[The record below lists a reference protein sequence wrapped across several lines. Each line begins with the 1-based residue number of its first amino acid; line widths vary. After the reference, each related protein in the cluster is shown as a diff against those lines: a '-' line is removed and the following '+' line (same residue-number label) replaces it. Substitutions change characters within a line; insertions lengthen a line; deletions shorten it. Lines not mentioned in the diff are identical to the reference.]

1 MRDEG
6 KQAWDRQPGESSRAY
21 AHFCL
26 YRDKG
31 VSRSL
36 RALEHVDGCTS
47 GYRQLGRWSSRWQW
61 VKRYQDYDDHL
72 QRQDRLRQEKERKDM
87 LTRHGK
93 IAVLGQNLVVKGIE
107 KLLADVEQGKRD
119 LSASDASRLL
129 DVAVKIERLSR
140 GEPTEISELGGS
152 DEHPVKISI
161 EDRARQAVERVL
173 GIADHSTTDSG
184 AAERNEAE
192 GSADVPAIPDPLGE

>member
-1 MRDEG
+1 MRNEENQDWE
-6 KQAWDRQPGESSRAY
+6 RVTGESSKAY
-21 AHFCL
+21 KHFCL
-26 YRDKG
+26 YRDMG
-31 VSRSL
+31 LTRSIRQMPSVS
-36 RALEHVDGCTS
+36 GCTS
-47 GYRQLGRWSSRWQW
+47 VVRQLCRWSSRWRWAERCQS
-61 VKRYQDYDDHL
+61 YDDHL
-72 QRQDRLRQEKERKDM
+72 QLQDRLRHEKERKDM

-129 DVAVKIERLSR
+129 DVSVKIERLSR

-152 DEHPVKISI
+152 DEHPVRVNI

-173 GIADHSTTDSG
+173 GITDRG
-184 AAERNEAE
+184 PAERVETPEA
-192 GSADVPAIPDPLGE
+192 ADLPALPDPLGE

>member
-1 MRDEG
+1 MSDQE
-6 KQAWDRQPGESSRAY
+6 KHDWDRQPGESSKAY

-26 YRDKG
+26 YRDMGLTRSIRQMPK
-31 VSRSL
+31 VS
-36 RALEHVDGCTS
+36 GCTS
-47 GYRQLGRWSSRWQW
+47 VVRQLNRWSSRWRW
-61 VKRYQDYDDHL
+61 VERCESYDDHL
-72 QRQDRLRQEKERKDM
+72 QLQDRLRKEKERKDM

-152 DEHPVKISI
+152 DNHPIKVSV
-161 EDRARQAVERVL
+161 EDRARQAVERAL
-173 GIADHSTTDSG
+173 GITDQGPS
-184 AAERNEAE
+184 ERVEPEDA
-192 GSADVPAIPDPLGE
+192 ADVSALPGPLGE

>member
-6 KQAWDRQPGESSRAY
+6 KQPWDRLTGESSKAY

-26 YRDKG
+26 YRDMG
-31 VSRSL
+31 LTRSIRQMPSVS
-36 RALEHVDGCTS
+36 GCTS
-47 GYRQLGRWSSRWQW
+47 VVRQLSRWSSRWRW
-61 VKRYQDYDDHL
+61 VKRCQSYDDHL
-72 QRQDRLRQEKERKDM
+72 QLQNRLRQEKERKDM

-129 DVAVKIERLSR
+129 DVSVKIERLSR

-152 DEHPVKISI
+152 DEHPIKVNL
-161 EDRARQAVERVL
+161 EDRARQAVESAL
-173 GIADHSTTDSG
+173 GITDRG
-184 AAERNEAE
+184 PAERVETPEA
-192 GSADVPAIPDPLGE
+192 ADVPPIPDPLGE

>member
-1 MRDEG
+1 MSDEE
-6 KQAWDRQPGESSRAY
+6 KHEWDRLSGESSKAY

-26 YRDKG
+26 YRDMG
-31 VSRSL
+31 MSRSL
-36 RALEHVDGCTS
+36 RALENVDGCTS
-47 GYRQLGRWSSRWQW
+47 GYRQLGRWSSRWRW
-61 VKRYQDYDDHL
+61 VERCQSYDDHL
-72 QRQDRLRQEKERKDM
+72 QLQDRLRKEKERKDM

-129 DVAVKIERLSR
+129 DVSVKIERLSR

-152 DEHPVKISI
+152 DEHPISVNI
-161 EDRARQAVERVL
+161 QDRARQAVERAL
-173 GIADHSTTDSG
+173 GITDRG
-184 AAERNEAE
+184 PAERVETPEA
-192 GSADVPAIPDPLGE
+192 ADVPALPDPLGE

>member
-1 MRDEG
+1 MRDDE
-6 KQAWDRQPGESSRAY
+6 KHEWDRLTGESSKAY
-21 AHFCL
+21 KHFCL
-26 YRDKG
+26 YRDMG
-31 VSRSL
+31 PERSL
-36 RALEHVDGCTS
+36 SRMASVPECTS
-47 GYRQLGRWSSRWQW
+47 VRRQLNRWSSRWRW
-61 VKRYQDYDDHL
+61 VERCQSYDDHL
-72 QRQDRLRQEKERKDM
+72 QLQDRLRHEKERKDM

-152 DEHPVKISI
+152 DNHPIKVSV
-161 EDRARQAVERVL
+161 EDRARQAVERAL
-173 GIADHSTTDSG
+173 GITDRG
-184 AAERNEAE
+184 PAERDETPEA
-192 GSADVPAIPDPLGE
+192 ADIPSLPDPLGE

>member
-1 MRDEG
+1 MSDVE
-6 KQAWDRQPGESSRAY
+6 QHEWDRLSGESSRAY

-26 YRDKG
+26 YRDMG
-31 VSRSL
+31 LARSI
-36 RALEHVDGCTS
+36 
-47 GYRQLGRWSSRWQW
+47 RQLTKDSNCGSKVTQLMRWSSRWRW
-61 VKRYQDYDDHL
+61 VERSQRYDDHL
-72 QRQDRLRQEKERKDM
+72 QYQDRLRQEKERKDM

-152 DEHPVKISI
+152 DEHPIKVNL
-161 EDRARQAVERVL
+161 EDRARQAVERAL
-173 GIADHSTTDSG
+173 GISDRG
-184 AAERNEAE
+184 PAERVETPE
-192 GSADVPAIPDPLGE
+192 GADVPPIPDPLGE

>member
-1 MRDEG
+1 MNDDE
-6 KQAWDRQPGESSRAY
+6 KHEWDRLSGESSKAY

-26 YRDKG
+26 YRDMG
-31 VSRSL
+31 QGRSL
-36 RALEHVDGCTS
+36 RKLAADAETTS
-47 GYRQLGRWSSRWQW
+47 QLRQLQHWSSRWKW
-61 VKRYQDYDDHL
+61 VERCQSYDDHL
-72 QRQDRLRQEKERKDM
+72 LLQDRLRQEKERKDM

-152 DEHPVKISI
+152 DEHPVRLNI
-161 EDRARQAVERVL
+161 EARARQAVEHAL
-173 GIADHSTTDSG
+173 GITDQSPTERVEPEDAADL
-184 AAERNEAE
+184 
-192 GSADVPAIPDPLGE
+192 SALPDPLGQ

>member
-1 MRDEG
+1 MSDEE
-6 KQAWDRQPGESSRAY
+6 KQSWDRQSGESSKAY

-26 YRDKG
+26 YRDMG
-31 VSRSL
+31 FSRSL
-36 RALEHVDGCTS
+36 RALENLDGCTS

-61 VKRYQDYDDHL
+61 VERCQDYDDHL
-72 QRQDRLRQEKERKDM
+72 QYQDRLRQEKERKDM

-93 IAVLGQNLVVKGIE
+93 IAVLGQSLVVKGIE
-107 KLLADVEQGKRD
+107 KLIADVNQGRRC

-152 DEHPVKISI
+152 DEHPIRVSV
-161 EDRARQAVERVL
+161 EERARQAVERVL
-173 GIADHSTTDSG
+173 GIADHSTTDSS

-192 GSADVPAIPDPLGE
+192 ESADVPPLPDPLGE

>member
-1 MRDEG
+1 MG
-6 KQAWDRQPGESSRAY
+6 QG
-21 AHFCL
+21 
-26 YRDKG
+26 
-31 VSRSL
+31 RSL
-36 RALEHVDGCTS
+36 RKLAEDARCIS
-47 GYRQLGRWSSRWQW
+47 KIAQLRRWSSRWRW
-61 VKRYQDYDDHL
+61 VERSQCYDDHL
-72 QRQDRLRQEKERKDM
+72 QYQDRLRQEKERKDM

-184 AAERNEAE
+184 AAERVEDAEAT
-192 GSADVPAIPDPLGE
+192 DVPALPDPLGE

>member
-1 MRDEG
+1 MRDEE
-6 KQAWDRQPGESSRAY
+6 KHEWDRLPGESSKAY

-26 YRDKG
+26 YRDMG
-31 VSRSL
+31 QERSL
-36 RALEHVDGCTS
+36 RKLAAEAKTRSRL
-47 GYRQLGRWSSRWQW
+47 RQLQHWSSRWKW
-61 VKRYQDYDDHL
+61 VERCRSYDDHL
-72 QRQDRLRQEKERKDM
+72 QFQDRLRHEKERKDM

-152 DEHPVKISI
+152 DEHPVRLNI
-161 EDRARQAVERVL
+161 EARARQAVEHAL
-173 GIADHSTTDSG
+173 GITDQSPT
-184 AAERNEAE
+184 ERVEPEDA
-192 GSADVPAIPDPLGE
+192 ADVPALPDPLGQ

>member
-1 MRDEG
+1 MSDEE
-6 KQAWDRQPGESSRAY
+6 KHDWDRLTGESSKAY

-26 YRDKG
+26 YRDMGLTRSIRQMPK
-31 VSRSL
+31 VS
-36 RALEHVDGCTS
+36 GCTS
-47 GYRQLGRWSSRWQW
+47 VVRQLNRWSSRWRW
-61 VKRYQDYDDHL
+61 VERCQRYDDHL
-72 QRQDRLRQEKERKDM
+72 QLQDRLRKEKERKDM

-152 DEHPVKISI
+152 DDHPIKVSV
-161 EDRARQAVERVL
+161 EDRARQAVERAL
-173 GIADHSTTDSG
+173 GITDRG
-184 AAERNEAE
+184 PAERVETPEA
-192 GSADVPAIPDPLGE
+192 ADLPALPDPLGE

>member
-1 MRDEG
+1 MRDEE
-6 KQAWDRQPGESSRAY
+6 KHDWDRLTGESSKAY

-26 YRDKG
+26 YRDMG
-31 VSRSL
+31 QGRSL
-36 RALEHVDGCTS
+36 RKLAKDGNCTAKV
-47 GYRQLGRWSSRWQW
+47 RQLDRWSSRWKW
-61 VKRYQDYDDHL
+61 VERSQRYDDHL
-72 QRQDRLRQEKERKDM
+72 QYQDRLRQEKERKDM

-152 DEHPVKISI
+152 NEHPVRLNI
-161 EDRARQAVERVL
+161 EARARQAVEHAL
-173 GIADHSTTDSG
+173 GITDQSPT
-184 AAERNEAE
+184 ERVEPEDA
-192 GSADVPAIPDPLGE
+192 ADVPALPDPLGQ

>member
-1 MRDEG
+1 MSDEE
-6 KQAWDRQPGESSRAY
+6 KHEWDRLTGESSKAY
-21 AHFCL
+21 KHFCL
-26 YRDKG
+26 YRDMG
-31 VSRSL
+31 PGRSL
-36 RALEHVDGCTS
+36 SRMARVPECTS
-47 GYRQLGRWSSRWQW
+47 VRRQLNRWSSRWRW
-61 VKRYQDYDDHL
+61 VERCQSYDDHL
-72 QRQDRLRQEKERKDM
+72 QLQDRLRHEKERKDM

-152 DEHPVKISI
+152 DEHPIKVNLD
-161 EDRARQAVERVL
+161 DRARQAVERAL
-173 GIADHSTTDSG
+173 GITDRGPAERVESAETTDL
-184 AAERNEAE
+184 
-192 GSADVPAIPDPLGE
+192 PALPDPLGE

>member
-1 MRDEG
+1 M
-6 KQAWDRQPGESSRAY
+6 AAVP
-21 AHFCL
+21 
-26 YRDKG
+26 
-31 VSRSL
+31 
-36 RALEHVDGCTS
+36 GCTS
-47 GYRQLGRWSSRWQW
+47 VRRQLSRWSSRWGW
-61 VKRYQDYDDHL
+61 VERSQRYDDHL
-72 QRQDRLRQEKERKDM
+72 QFQDRLRQEKERKDM

-152 DEHPVKISI
+152 DEHPIKVNL
-161 EDRARQAVERVL
+161 EDRAR
-173 GIADHSTTDSG
+173 
-184 AAERNEAE
+184 
-192 GSADVPAIPDPLGE
+192 

>member
-1 MRDEG
+1 MSDEG
-6 KQAWDRQPGESSRAY
+6 KHEWDRLTGESSKAY

-26 YRDKG
+26 YRDMG
-31 VSRSL
+31 PERSL
-36 RALEHVDGCTS
+36 RRMASVPECSSVR
-47 GYRQLGRWSSRWQW
+47 RQLNRWSSRWRW
-61 VKRYQDYDDHL
+61 VERSQSYDDHL
-72 QRQDRLRQEKERKDM
+72 QLQDRLRHERERKDM

-152 DEHPVKISI
+152 DEHPVRLNI
-161 EDRARQAVERVL
+161 EARARQAVEHAL
-173 GIADHSTTDSG
+173 GITDQSPT
-184 AAERNEAE
+184 ERIEPEDA
-192 GSADVPAIPDPLGE
+192 ADVPALPDPLGQ

>member
-1 MRDEG
+1 MSDEG
-6 KQAWDRQPGESSRAY
+6 KRPWDRLTGESSKAY
-21 AHFCL
+21 AHFCR
-26 YRDKG
+26 YRDMG

-36 RALEHVDGCTS
+36 RTLEHVDGCTS
-47 GYRQLGRWSSRWQW
+47 GYRQLGRWSSRWHW
-61 VKRYQDYDDHL
+61 VERCQDYDDHL

-152 DEHPVKISI
+152 DEHPVRVNI
-161 EDRARQAVERVL
+161 EDRARQAVERAL
-173 GIADHSTTDSG
+173 GITDRG
-184 AAERNEAE
+184 PAERIETPE
-192 GSADVPAIPDPLGE
+192 TTDVPALPDPLGE

>member
-1 MRDEG
+1 MTDDE
-6 KQAWDRQPGESSRAY
+6 KQPWDRLTGESSKAY

-26 YRDKG
+26 YRDMG
-31 VSRSL
+31 VNRSIRQL
-36 RALEHVDGCTS
+36 PSVSGCTS
-47 GYRQLGRWSSRWQW
+47 VVRQLNRWSSRWRW
-61 VKRYQDYDDHL
+61 VERSQCYDDHL
-72 QRQDRLRQEKERKDM
+72 QYQDRLRQEKDRKDM

-152 DEHPVKISI
+152 DEHPVRVRI
-161 EDRARQAVERVL
+161 EDRARQAVERAL
-173 GIADHSTTDSG
+173 GITDRGS
-184 AAERNEAE
+184 AERVEAE
-192 GSADVPAIPDPLGE
+192 EADGVPTVPDPLGE

>member
-1 MRDEG
+1 MTDDE
-6 KQAWDRQPGESSRAY
+6 KQPWDRLTGESSKAY

-26 YRDKG
+26 YRDMG
-31 VSRSL
+31 VNRSIRQL
-36 RALEHVDGCTS
+36 PSVSGCTS
-47 GYRQLGRWSSRWQW
+47 VVRQLNRWSSRWRW
-61 VKRYQDYDDHL
+61 VERSQCYDDHL
-72 QRQDRLRQEKERKDM
+72 QYQDRLRQEKDRKDM
-87 LTRHGK
+87 LTPHGK

-152 DEHPVKISI
+152 DEHPVRVRI
-161 EDRARQAVERVL
+161 EDRARQAVERAL
-173 GIADHSTTDSG
+173 GITDRGS
-184 AAERNEAE
+184 AERVEAE
-192 GSADVPAIPDPLGE
+192 EADGVPTVPDPLGE